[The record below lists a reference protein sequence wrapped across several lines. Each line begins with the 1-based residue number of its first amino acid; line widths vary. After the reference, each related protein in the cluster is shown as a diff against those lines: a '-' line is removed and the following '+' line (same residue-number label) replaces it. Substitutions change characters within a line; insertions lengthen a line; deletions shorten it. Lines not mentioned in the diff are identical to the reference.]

1 MKVSGETLKYDPFAH
16 AEKLHIPIVYRDIP
30 GHSGFWEATHGFIVL
45 SFGMGS
51 VLERCVLAHE
61 IAHAELEHTTTTDD
75 TEKAANELAATQL
88 VNPWRYHFARA
99 KSRNHANW
107 ARSCG
112 VTLEI
117 IDAFVWEFPEM
128 AERFSLAHLAPEEEP
143 AMHELPLLGCRP
155 VYI

>member
-61 IAHAELEHTTTTDD
+61 IAHAELEHTTTTNQ

-128 AERFSLAHLAPEEEP
+128 AERFSLAHLAPDP
-143 AMHELPLLGCRP
+143 ISPPLRLEAHLRL
-155 VYI
+155 